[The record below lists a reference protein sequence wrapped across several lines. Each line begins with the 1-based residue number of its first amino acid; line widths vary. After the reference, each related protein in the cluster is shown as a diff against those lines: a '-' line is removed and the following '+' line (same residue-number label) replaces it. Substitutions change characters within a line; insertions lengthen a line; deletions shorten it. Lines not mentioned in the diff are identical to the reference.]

1 MGSNITTQVHNL
13 QTNLYTI
20 RKVAGI
26 SEDELGKNIGLSRQT
41 IHNLEKNKT
50 NMTVTQ
56 YIALRIALDKY
67 IEKHPENNYLP
78 LVIELLVDNKDLSK
92 KDYAHVQEAIASA
105 SSVVS
110 SKQMYSVLKII
121 FSTLSIAIPLL
132 LPLLTA
138 TTLTKT
144 DWLDD
149 IFKKK

>member
-41 IHNLEKNKT
+41 IHKLEKNKT

-67 IEKHPENNYLP
+67 IEKHPENTYLP